1 MREVNKLIADKEF
14 RYLVQIISP
23 WEATQF
29 DQTLPKLSG
38 VSETA
43 SVRLT
48 TWKAVL
54 FEQVLLPMLLRGE
67 EQLSSVMLM
76 TSECLTMIQA
86 IDLVNLDTAGA
97 VAMDEAAAIFEG
109 IQALGTNAIGT
120 RLL

>member
-14 RYLVQIISP
+14 RYLVQII
-23 WEATQF
+23 Q
-29 DQTLPKLSG
+29 PKLSG

-54 FEQVLLPMLLRGE
+54 FELVLLPRLLRE
-67 EQLSSVMLM
+67 KEQLSSVLLVA
-76 TSECLTMIQA
+76 SECFTMIQA
-86 IDLVNLDTAGA
+86 IDLVSLDTSEA